1 MAIQKNIG
9 EISYSQDLYWQ
20 ERKGGMNLLP
30 AQLTGIFARSK
41 ELIRATRDF
50 DRRRATFEELEK
62 IRRADVKKIIS
73 LQKDFEFVVDGNLHW
88 QDLFRPF
95 TKAAG
100 IELGPLTRFF
110 ETNTFFRRPVI
121 KGEIKFEPKEIERYF
136 YLDLLPA
143 NKKVILPGPVTF
155 YGLSENQYYKKGF
168 MIALAGMLSQV
179 VKYLVQQGVK
189 AIQFSEPY
197 LAYRGKQLTD
207 KGFALA
213 KDAYQ
218 IIGDAKNK
226 AEISLHTYFG
236 DFNPIAKILK
246 FPVDS
251 ITIDLTATDLNKL
264 KFETDKK
271 IGLGCIDAANSLLE
285 NPKETIKFVGTLIQQ
300 LKLKN
305 FFICPNCDLDFLP
318 QPVAEKKVAILRKVA
333 AEFRN

>member
-1 MAIQKNIG
+1 MK
-9 EISYSQDLYWQ
+9 
-20 ERKGGMNLLP
+20 LLP
-30 AQLTGIFARSK
+30 AQLTGIYTRSR

-50 DRRRATFEELEK
+50 DRRRTTFEELEK

-121 KGEIKFEPKEIERYF
+121 KDKIKFEPKEIERYL

-155 YGLSENQYYKKGF
+155 YGLSENRCYKKDF
-168 MIALAGMLSQV
+168 MIVLAKLIGKV
-179 VKYLVQQGVK
+179 IKYLAQKGVK
-189 AIQFSEPY
+189 SVQLSEPY
-197 LAYRGKQLTD
+197 LAYHGKQLTGKD
-207 KGFALA
+207 FALA

-218 IIGDAKNK
+218 LIGDSQNH

-236 DFNPIAKILK
+236 DFNPIAKVLK

-251 ITIDLTATDLNKL
+251 ITIDLISTDLKKL

-271 IGLGCIDAANSLLE
+271 IGLGCIDASNSLLE
-285 NPKETIKFVGTLIQQ
+285 NPEETIKFTNSLIKK

-305 FFICPNCDLDFLP
+305 FFICPCCDLDFLP
-318 QPVAEKKVAILRKVA
+318 EPVAEKKVAILRKVA
-333 AEFRN
+333 SEFKD

>member
-20 ERKGGMNLLP
+20 ERKGGMKLLP

-41 ELIRATRDF
+41 ELIRATRDL
-50 DRRRATFEELEK
+50 DRRRTTFEELEK

-73 LQKDFEFVVDGNLHW
+73 LQKDFEFVVDGNLRW
-88 QDLFRPF
+88 QDLLRPF

-110 ETNTFFRRPVI
+110 ETNTFYRRPI
-121 KGEIKFEPKEIERYF
+121 IQDKIKFDPKEIEKYF
-136 YLDLLPA
+136 YLDLLPT
-143 NKKVILPGPVTF
+143 NKKIILPGLVTF

-168 MIALAGMLSQV
+168 MIVLADILSQV

-189 AIQFSEPY
+189 AIQFSEPF

-207 KGFALA
+207 KGFAMA

-218 IIGDAKNK
+218 IIADAKNN

-236 DFNPIAKILK
+236 DFTAILKVLK

-251 ITIDLTATDLNKL
+251 ITIDLTATDLEKL

-271 IGLGCIDAANSLLE
+271 IGLGCIDSANSLFE
-285 NPKETIKFVGTLIQQ
+285 NPKETIKFVSTLIKK
-300 LKLKN
+300 LKLNK
-305 FFICPNCDLDFLP
+305 FFVCPTCDLDFLP
-318 QPVAEKKVAILRKVA
+318 EPVAEKKVAILRKVA
-333 AEFRN
+333 SEFSD

>member
-1 MAIQKNIG
+1 MK
-9 EISYSQDLYWQ
+9 
-20 ERKGGMNLLP
+20 LLP

-50 DRRRATFEELEK
+50 DRRRTTFEELEK

-73 LQKDFEFVVDGNLHW
+73 LQKDFEFLVDGNLHW

-110 ETNTFFRRPVI
+110 ETNTFYRRPVI
-121 KGEIKFEPKEIERYF
+121 KGKIKFEPKEIERYI

-155 YGLSENQYYKKGF
+155 YGLSENSYYKKDF
-168 MIALAGMLSQV
+168 MIV
-179 VKYLVQQGVK
+179 VAKLISKVIKYLVQKGVK
-189 AIQFSEPY
+189 SVQLSEPF
-197 LAYRGKQLTD
+197 LAYHGKQLTSKD
-207 KGFALA
+207 FAMA

-218 IIGDAKNK
+218 IIVDAKNN

-236 DFNPIAKILK
+236 DFTAIAKVLK
-246 FPVDS
+246 LPVDS
-251 ITIDLTATDLNKL
+251 ITIDLISTDLKKL

-285 NPKETIKFVGTLIQQ
+285 NPEETMKFTSTLIKK
-300 LKLKN
+300 LKLNK
-305 FFICPNCDLDFLP
+305 FFVCPNCDLDFLP
-318 QPVAEKKVAILRKVA
+318 QPVAVKKVAILRKVA
-333 AEFRN
+333 SEFRN